1 MEMDVMASVFSAAK
15 LSSKIQIF
23 DNWRTWEEGL
33 FLVVDAVHDD
43 VVAGHVDQIGIVYQ
57 EEGLFDVFAYTKYVS
72 SWC

>member
-1 MEMDVMASVFSAAK
+1 
-15 LSSKIQIF
+15 
-23 DNWRTWEEGL
+23 
-33 FLVVDAVHDD
+33 LVVDAVNDD